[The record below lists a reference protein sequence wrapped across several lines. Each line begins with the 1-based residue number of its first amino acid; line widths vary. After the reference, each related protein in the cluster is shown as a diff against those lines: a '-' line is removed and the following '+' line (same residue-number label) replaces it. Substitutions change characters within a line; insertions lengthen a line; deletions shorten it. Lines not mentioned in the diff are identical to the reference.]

1 MIGRT
6 NAVCVTSGGS
16 SGGVTTIDLPTC
28 PASIVA
34 NGGNTCAT
42 IALTYTDASLITG
55 VQVNYKTDGYPTSP
69 TDGQSVSVE
78 GAAETIKIGGL
89 TNGTKYYF
97 RAYLFR
103 EVDGVKYYQTDD
115 TNATVTATPSSVAVE
130 IEGITPAEVGE
141 NHIVIAESGQFTLHS
156 GETSLNVFLVSAGG
170 VGGAGFDKTNEEGG
184 RAEGGGGG
192 YGGRVLSSALSGIS
206 ETLVFTAA
214 IGDKSGY
221 TTLSA
226 DGISLTTKSASFVA
240 GGGGASGSYGRD
252 AYKGKDGVLTPYG
265 YVGSSGG
272 GGGYTM
278 ARNVYSP
285 AVGGNGAGDGSVQEG
300 SNAINY
306 GCGGG
311 GGGYNS
317 KTKTSYNG
325 GAGMQGC
332 IIISWD

>member
-16 SGGVTTIDLPTC
+16 SGGVTTVDLPTH
-28 PASIVA
+28 PASISTSGSNA
-34 NGGNTCAT
+34 KAT
-42 IALTYTDASLITG
+42 VNLTYTDTDYISG
-55 VQVNYKTDGYPTSP
+55 VEVRYKTGGYPTSP
-69 TDGQSVSVE
+69 TDGNGVTAE
-78 GAAETIKIGGL
+78 GAAASIEISGL

-141 NHIVIAESGQFTLHS
+141 NYIVIAESGQFTLHS

-170 VGGAGFDKTNEEGG
+170 VGGAGFDKTNEENG
-184 RAEGGGGG
+184 RAEGGRGGN
-192 YGGRVLSSALSGIS
+192 GGKVLSSALSEIS

-226 DGISLTTKSASFVA
+226 DGISLTTKSASSVA
-240 GGGGASGSYGRD
+240 GGIGASGSYGRD
-252 AYKGKDGVLTPYG
+252 ANKGTDGVLTPYG

-272 GGGYTM
+272 GGGYTT
-278 ARNVYSP
+278 AKNVYYP
-285 AVGGNGAGDGSVQEG
+285 AVGGNGAGDGGAQEG

-317 KTKTSYNG
+317 KTTTSYDG